1 MKSTPPLAICFIS
14 ASGLHSNGYDFNVY
28 LRNVPDGLTLN
39 PRIECNSGILEVS
52 AESFFMNG
60 DSQPGL

>member
-28 LRNVPDGLTLN
+28 LRNVPDGLTVRYTELQDGVLF
-39 PRIECNSGILEVS
+39 RNS
-52 AESFFMNG
+52 
-60 DSQPGL
+60 